1 MTSFRPHL
9 PVPLNDLSQFYPS
22 VQEVQVLRLDLL
34 HPVISGNK
42 WFKLRFYLE
51 DAKKRNAAELVTW
64 GGPWSNHIVAT
75 AAACASEGIPC
86 TGLIRGEEPL
96 KWSATLQL
104 AADYGMKLR
113 FLPRADYDLEK
124 LPADLDDESI
134 YQVPAGGY
142 GINGALGASG
152 ILDQMNSPFTHLL
165 CAVGTGTMLAGLI
178 NRCFKQH
185 HITGISALSGHPE
198 LEARVSNL
206 LTTTDVN
213 WHILREF
220 SFGGYAKY
228 SPQLIDFMNEF
239 YRKTHIPSD
248 FVYTGKLFYAMEALL
263 AAGHFPDHARLLL
276 IHSGGLQG
284 NQSLEGRLV
293 Y

>member
-75 AAACASEGIPC
+75 AAACASEQIAC
-86 TGLIRGEEPL
+86 TGLIRGEEPS

-142 GINGALGASG
+142 GHKGAIGASG
-152 ILDQMNSPFTHLL
+152 ILNMVKSPFTHLL

-185 HITGISALSGHPE
+185 QIVGISALSGHPE

-206 LTTTDVN
+206 LTTSDVN
-213 WHILREF
+213 WQILREF

-228 SPQLIDFMNEF
+228 RPQLIDFMNEF